1 MVYSKRRNIIN
12 YSQFINNHINKAM
25 DYDGSSGVQCV
36 DLIKYYLDEVFNI
49 RNNIYWWC
57 VFYEKNNN
65 YNVIG
70 FNDFFI
76 NCLFSFA
83 GGRGKP

>member
-1 MVYSKRRNIIN
+1 
-12 YSQFINNHINKAM
+12 M

-36 DLIKYYLDEVFNI
+36 DLIKYYFDEVFNI

-57 VFYEKNNN
+57 VFYKENNN
-65 YNVIG
+65 YNIIG

-76 NCLFSFA
+76 NCLFGFA

>member
-1 MVYSKRRNIIN
+1 
-12 YSQFINNHINKAM
+12 M

-49 RNNIYWWC
+49 RNNIDWRC
-57 VFYEKNNN
+57 VFYEENYN

-70 FNDFFI
+70 FDDFFI
-76 NCLFSFA
+76 NCLFGFA
-83 GGRGKP
+83 GG